1 MPRVQNHLQN
11 SRNLTAK
18 PQQQVESVREKES
31 DELKDGEA
39 SLYTALAIAHNSIC
53 PSRDNQGLRDG
64 GDRVSRGKP
73 PLRQFEDGI
82 EEQQISRPR
91 IC

>member
-39 SLYTALAIAHNSIC
+39 SLYTQ
-53 PSRDNQGLRDG
+53 R
-64 GDRVSRGKP
+64 
-73 PLRQFEDGI
+73 
-82 EEQQISRPR
+82 
-91 IC
+91 